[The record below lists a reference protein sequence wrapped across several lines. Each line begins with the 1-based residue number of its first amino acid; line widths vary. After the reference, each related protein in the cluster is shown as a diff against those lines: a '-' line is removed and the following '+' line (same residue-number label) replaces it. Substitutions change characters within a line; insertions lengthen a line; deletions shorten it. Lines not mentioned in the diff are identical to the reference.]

1 MDYASFMPPR
11 FRLHV
16 FDLDGTLVD
25 SLEDLWLSVNWIL
38 ERRGYAPVDRE
49 TVRRAVGNG
58 ARNLLK
64 RAFSASAALAEVS
77 PSARGRYLAQTP
89 DDSAFDGILAEYRA
103 HYDTHCTDHT
113 RLYPGMT
120 EWVDA
125 IAASGGVSAVL
136 TNKPERATRALLAFL
151 GVEPRFVA
159 IAGPETF
166 GALKPDPAGLLAI
179 MRAVGAAP
187 GETVMIGDSIVDI
200 ETARNAGVAACGI
213 TGGLG
218 DEESLVGSKPDILI
232 ERKE

>member
-1 MDYASFMPPR
+1 MIPPSTAS
-11 FRLHV
+11 
-16 FDLDGTLVD
+16 
-25 SLEDLWLSVNWIL
+25 
-38 ERRGYAPVDRE
+38 
-49 TVRRAVGNG
+49 
-58 ARNLLK
+58 
-64 RAFSASAALAEVS
+64 S
-77 PSARGRYLAQTP
+77 PNN
-89 DDSAFDGILAEYRA
+89 RA

-187 GETVMIGDSIVDI
+187 GETS
-200 ETARNAGVAACGI
+200 
-213 TGGLG
+213 
-218 DEESLVGSKPDILI
+218 
-232 ERKE
+232 